1 MTNELLEALTTA
13 IVEGDDTLAAEKT
26 REALASGLGP
36 REVVTGGI
44 TPGIQRTG
52 ELWKANKYFLPDV
65 IMSAEAFKAAM
76 KLVEP
81 LLRER
86 KGEGLIG
93 RFVLGVVKGDMH
105 DLGKNL
111 VAAMLEAEG
120 FEVFNLGTD
129 VPMET
134 FLAKAREVNAD
145 IVGLGA
151 YMSTTMQQMKDIIAA
166 FADAGL
172 RDRIK
177 LMVGGVPLS
186 QEFADE
192 VGADA
197 WGKDAVDAVRKAKA
211 LMGLARTVPA

>member
-129 VPMET
+129 VPVET